1 LRRKRGRAQ
10 AIQTKGE
17 RGKALKRIMLSK
29 MYFTNTC
36 APCESE
42 GAKNGWSV
50 NWLDGNSKLRNKH
63 FTEKTQA
70 VIFMHSLKENDY
82 NMLITLSERA
92 A

>member
-1 LRRKRGRAQ
+1 
-10 AIQTKGE
+10 
-17 RGKALKRIMLSK
+17 MLSK